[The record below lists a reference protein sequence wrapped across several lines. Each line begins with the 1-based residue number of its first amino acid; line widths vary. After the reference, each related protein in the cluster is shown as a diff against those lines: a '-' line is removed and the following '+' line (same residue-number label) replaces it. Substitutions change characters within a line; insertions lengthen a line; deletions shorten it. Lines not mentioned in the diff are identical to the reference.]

1 MKNMN
6 GAEMHGVV
14 VSDDAKKHFEL
25 YQNYVNDNTFET
37 NSDKAME
44 HLEIAAESGYPTAQA
59 VLGNRI
65 LDMNKNIDEGRRWLE
80 TAFENGYVDVV
91 FPLYDSY
98 YCGEWTKSATE
109 IVKHPIDK
117 AKAVEFLKKAVDIYE
132 RDGKSVPIIYYYLY
146 EYYDDEINN
155 ENLSVNRQKSAI
167 ENALYYCRKAK
178 DTASLSNGSHWI
190 LEEIGSIDESLEE
203 LLATYS
209 NTRKTKGPCYVATAV
224 YGSYDCPEVWTLR
237 RFRDEV
243 LYRTFLGKTFIKV
256 YYRISPSLVKKYG
269 DCKPVK
275 KVVRAILNRFIKK
288 LNAKG
293 ISDSY
298 YVDR

>member
-6 GAEMHGVV
+6 GLEMHNVV
-14 VSDDAKKHFEL
+14 VSDDAKKHFEQ

-37 NSDKAME
+37 NSEKAME
-44 HLEIAAESGYPTAQA
+44 HLKIAAECGYPSAQA

-65 LDMNKNIDEGRRWLE
+65 LSMNKNIDEGRRWLE
-80 TAFENGYVDVV
+80 AAFENGYVDAV
-91 FPLYDSY
+91 FSLYNSY
-98 YCGEWTKSATE
+98 YCGRWTKSATE
-109 IVKHPIDK
+109 IIEHPTDK

-146 EYYDDEINN
+146 EHYYDEIDND
-155 ENLSVNRQKSAI
+155 NLSVNRQKYAT

-178 DTASLSNGSHWI
+178 DTASLSSGTYWI
-190 LEEIGSIDESLEE
+190 LEEIGSIDESLEK

-243 LYRTFLGKTFIKV
+243 LYRTSLGKIFIKV

-269 DCKPVK
+269 DCKLVK
-275 KVVRAILNRFIKK
+275 KVVKVILDRFIKK

-293 ISDSY
+293 IGDSY
-298 YVDR
+298 YVDK